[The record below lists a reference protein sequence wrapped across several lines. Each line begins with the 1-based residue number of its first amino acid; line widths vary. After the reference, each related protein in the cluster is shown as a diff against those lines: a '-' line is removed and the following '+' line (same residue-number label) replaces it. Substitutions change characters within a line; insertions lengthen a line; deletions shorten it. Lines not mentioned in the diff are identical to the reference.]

1 MARFTLFY
9 TPRPA
14 VARHTQ
20 WVACGTRCSPA
31 SSTGSLHL
39 PRSPAPESHQSN
51 GITRVEHHMPF
62 SQSVER
68 LPPICSI
75 SAANCL
81 RPWPPGRL
89 PEYRA
94 PLSFTSVIS
103 RNASSPRTGTSYFA
117 LRKAH
122 DAKTFAYTSPINRP
136 SHPYDR
142 HTDAHARGQK
152 YARPVSIIC
161 MAVNINAIGEPRVAH
176 RLINHPS
183 SHVMIAATRN
193 GCLIRG
199 ISGHQATVLS
209 GHVSARSHVSTM

>member
-1 MARFTLFY
+1 MGMWNQVFPSIIHQLVAFTPF
-9 TPRPA
+9 
-14 VARHTQ
+14 
-20 WVACGTRCSPA
+20 S
-31 SSTGSLHL
+31 
-39 PRSPAPESHQSN
+39 APESHQSN
-51 GITRVEHHMPF
+51 GMRAWNIHMPF

-89 PEYRA
+89 PECQA
-94 PLSFTSVIS
+94 PISFTSVIS
-103 RNASSPRTGTSYFA
+103 KESSSPEPTPRTC

-122 DAKTFAYTSPINRP
+122 DAKRSRTPRQSTGR

-161 MAVNINAIGEPRVAH
+161 MAVNINAIGEPGVTH
-176 RLINHPS
+176 RLINHQKFAR
-183 SHVMIAATRN
+183 HDGRN
-193 GCLIRG
+193 TERMFDSRHIRPPELF
-199 ISGHQATVLS
+199 VLS